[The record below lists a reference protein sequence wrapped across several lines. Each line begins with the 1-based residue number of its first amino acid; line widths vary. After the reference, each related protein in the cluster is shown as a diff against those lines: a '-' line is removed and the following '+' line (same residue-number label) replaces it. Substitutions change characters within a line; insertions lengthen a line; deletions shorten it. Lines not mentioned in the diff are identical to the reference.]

1 MQEGLLP
8 IPNALLNDSLLLGG
22 ITKAT
27 LGPSGAQSLFV
38 HPYVIGGWC
47 GLVATALNCLPVGC
61 LDGGRIMQARAPA
74 AGGAAASTSDPVAAG
89 LGNLGLSLV
98 LGRQVLAACQRMAGP
113 TALFLKA
120 GCRHAL
126 QAGCMPCILW
136 PACKQQS
143 VEGVLQ

>member
-1 MQEGLLP
+1 MAGPSRLRGGGAWCLQEGLLP

-61 LDGGRIMQARAPA
+61 LDGGRIMQARAPDA
-74 AGGAAASTSDPVAAG
+74 GAAVGSTCP
-89 LGNLGLSLV
+89 LWL
-98 LGRQVLAACQRMAGP
+98 
-113 TALFLKA
+113 
-120 GCRHAL
+120 HARL
-126 QAGCMPCILW
+126 
-136 PACKQQS
+136 
-143 VEGVLQ
+143 